1 MIIWTTSINRK
12 KVRGII

>member
-12 KVRGII
+12 KLEV